1 MGPIL
6 SYDSISHDMSW
17 NFGLKLKFVL
27 SQKEGWRE
35 YKMLTLDWSVMVMSR
50 VDGPLHVKS

>member
-27 SQKEGWRE
+27 CQKEVGDVN
-35 YKMLTLDWSVMVMSR
+35 M
-50 VDGPLHVKS
+50 DGVHAKR